1 MQNTPHNIT
10 YAHRLKFTM
19 QRPGETVE
27 DESAPGPSG
36 WIELGTI
43 SSSGNATKKYFASS
57 DPRHGIQFIPSDIV
71 SGKSSG
77 ILSGILFDILSGI
90 LSGISSGILSVI
102 SSDILSGISI
112 WHSVIHIF

>member
-36 WIELGTI
+36 VAGTL
-43 SSSGNATKKYFASS
+43 KFEHKRMK
-57 DPRHGIQFIPSDIV
+57 P
-71 SGKSSG
+71 
-77 ILSGILFDILSGI
+77 
-90 LSGISSGILSVI
+90 
-102 SSDILSGISI
+102 
-112 WHSVIHIF
+112 